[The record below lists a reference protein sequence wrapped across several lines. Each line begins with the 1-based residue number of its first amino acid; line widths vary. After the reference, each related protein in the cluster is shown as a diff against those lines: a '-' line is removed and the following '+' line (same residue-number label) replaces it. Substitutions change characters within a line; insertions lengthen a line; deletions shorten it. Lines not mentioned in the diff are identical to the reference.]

1 MKHDDFQDIVR
12 VSEFQLSFQMRL
24 CQYHVPWQPASKRQ
38 LEVFYSL
45 RNGYMEKCVLA
56 LALAGYSHGCTSTNE
71 LLSR

>member
-1 MKHDDFQDIVR
+1 MKHEDFQDIVR

-24 CQYHVPWQPASKRQ
+24 CQYHVPLQPASKHQ

-56 LALAGYSHGCTSTNE
+56 LVLSGYSHVFTSMNE